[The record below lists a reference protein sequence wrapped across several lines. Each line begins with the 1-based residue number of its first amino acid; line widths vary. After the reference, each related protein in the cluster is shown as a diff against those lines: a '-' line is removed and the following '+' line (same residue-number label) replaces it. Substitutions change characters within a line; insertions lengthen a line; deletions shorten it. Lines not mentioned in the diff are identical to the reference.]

1 MAQSN
6 GYISAGYGDDAEDK
20 PMLVMKSGKSGSD
33 NGGHGITA
41 LINRQLQGKAAE
53 GSVRTKNIIIIA
65 QQAVMALLFLFV
77 LAVSPRNV
85 NVLVF

>member
-41 LINRQLQGKAAE
+41 LINRQLQGKTAG
-53 GSVRTKNIIIIA
+53 GSVMTDNLTLTA

-77 LAVSPRNV
+77 LTSSARNV
-85 NVLVF
+85 